1 MKKIY
6 ISGKI
11 TGNPN
16 YKADFE
22 AAELALKI
30 AGFQPVNPAEE
41 HLPDGAT
48 WADYMRQDI
57 KLLCDCDAI
66 YMLNGWRESEGAKIE
81 HKLARDLGIEIYEIK
96 KIKKPAYNAEY
107 RRAQYMKH
115 REGTI
120 KKQKEYYDQHREEIK
135 RKARARY
142 RAKCGLKPI
151 KEAE

>member
-11 TGNPN
+11 TDNPN
-16 YKADFE
+16 YKSDFE
-22 AAELALKI
+22 AAELAL
-30 AGFQPVNPAEE
+30 
-41 HLPDGAT
+41 
-48 WADYMRQDI
+48 
-57 KLLCDCDAI
+57 
-66 YMLNGWRESEGAKIE
+66 
-81 HKLARDLGIEIYEIK
+81 
-96 KIKKPAYNAEY
+96 KKPAYNAEY

-115 REGTI
+115 REGTL
-120 KKQKEYYDQHREEIK
+120 KKQKEYDDQHREEIN

>member
-11 TGNPN
+11 TNNAN
-16 YKADFE
+16 YEVEFE

-30 AGFQPVNPAEE
+30 AGFQPVNPAEV

-48 WADYMRQDI
+48 WADYMRHDV

-66 YMLNGWRESEGAKIE
+66 YMIYGWRESQGAQIE
-81 HKLARDLGIEIYEIK
+81 HKLARDLKLEIIYEIK
-96 KIKKPAYNAEY
+96 KPKYNTNY
-107 RRAQYMKH
+107 RHAQYVKN
-115 REGTI
+115 REKI
-120 KKQKEYYDQHREEIK
+120 LKKQKEYDDQHREERN

-142 RAKCGLKPI
+142 RAKCGLAPI
-151 KEAE
+151 TEA

>member
-1 MKKIY
+1 MKVY

-11 TGNPN
+11 TNNAN

-41 HLPDGAT
+41 HLPNGAT
-48 WADYMRQDI
+48 WADYMRHDI

-66 YMLNGWRESEGAKIE
+66 YMLNGWRESAGAKIE
-81 HKLARDLGIEIYEIK
+81 HKLARDLGIEIIYERK
-96 KIKKPAYNAEY
+96 TVNKAEY
-107 RRAQYMKH
+107 RREQYIKH
-115 REGTI
+115 REKI
-120 KKQKEYYDQHREEIK
+120 LQKQKEYDDQHREEIN

-142 RAKCGLKPI
+142 RAKCGLKAI
-151 KEAE
+151 KEAAE

>member
-11 TGNPN
+11 TNNAN

-41 HLPDGAT
+41 HLPDDAI
-48 WADYMRQDI
+48 WADYMRHDI

-66 YMLNGWRESEGAKIE
+66 YMLNGWRESAGAKIE
-81 HKLARDLGIEIYEIK
+81 HKLARKLGIEIIYEIS
-96 KIKKPAYNAEY
+96 KKPVYNAEY
-107 RRAQYMKH
+107 RREQYMKH
-115 REGTI
+115 REKTL
-120 KKQKEYYDQHREEIK
+120 KKQNEYNNQHREEIN

>member
-11 TGNPN
+11 ADNPN

-22 AAELALKI
+22 AAESALKI

-41 HLPDGAT
+41 QLPDGAT

-66 YMLNGWRESEGAKIE
+66 YMLNGWRESAGAKIE
-81 HKLARDLGIEIYEIK
+81 HKLAWDLGIEIICEIK
-96 KIKKPAYNAEY
+96 KYNAEY
-107 RRAQYMKH
+107 RREQYRKH
-115 REGTI
+115 REKTL
-120 KKQKEYYDQHREEIK
+120 KTEKESDVHHREE
-135 RKARARY
+135 RNRRARAR
-142 RAKCGLKPI
+142 
-151 KEAE
+151 

>member
-11 TGNPN
+11 TNNAN

-48 WADYMRQDI
+48 WADYMRHDI

-66 YMLNGWRESEGAKIE
+66 YMLNGWRESAGAKIE
-81 HKLARDLGIEIYEIK
+81 HKLARDLGIEIIYEIK
-96 KIKKPAYNAEY
+96 KPVYNTEY
-107 RRAQYMKH
+107 RHAQYMKN
-115 REGTI
+115 
-120 KKQKEYYDQHREEIK
+120 REEIN

-142 RAKCGLKPI
+142 RAKCGIKAI